1 MIRQVV
7 LERADGQVVIQR
19 LKSLCHTPSGSHT
32 DWEGEIKRGALS
44 DPLHV
49 AEDEDEQSPEE
60 DGDDSRPDEDHDLHA
75 GLVTR
80 ALTRG
85 KMVRTR
91 LIIRR

>member
-1 MIRQVV
+1 MIRQVG

-32 DWEGEIKRGALS
+32 DWVGGRGGARRTREGALS

-75 GLVTR
+75 GLV
-80 ALTRG
+80 A
-85 KMVRTR
+85 
-91 LIIRR
+91 